1 MGAQL
6 RSRNVAAVVTVH
18 RLDIEW
24 IAMRAGV
31 KPATRISIDPGHA
44 GEVEVRARREG
55 FAAVRGPHVVEFPG
69 RSPAVIL
76 YLAREEASA
85 RAVAEAEAPLL
96 PPENAGLSL
105 DEEVILHTRLGES
118 LGFPGC
124 CVGAFGIRL
133 RRGITSRLDGS
144 YAHEDFVA
152 AEAAARSS
160 RTFLGRLNDLSAD
173 RRMRIITFY
182 PCCYDCPQAGAYAA
196 AAFAA
201 AVAVD
206 GVAAADLRAAL
217 LGEMHIGVDGTRGL
231 DALAGENL
239 ALEFVTF

>member
-24 IAMRAGV
+24 IAMKAGI
-31 KPATRISIDPGHA
+31 KPAVRVSIDPGRA
-44 GEVEVRARREG
+44 VEVEVRARREG
-55 FAAVRGPHVVEFPG
+55 FAAVRGPHGVEFPG
-69 RSPAVIL
+69 RSPSVIL
-76 YLAREEASA
+76 YLARDDAYA

-96 PPENAGLSL
+96 PPENVGLSL
-105 DEEVILHTRLGES
+105 DEELILHARLGQM
-118 LGFPGC
+118 LGFPPC
-124 CVGAFGIRL
+124 CVDEFGARL
-133 RRGITSRLDGS
+133 RRGITARLDGS

-152 AEAAARSS
+152 AEAATRRSQA
-160 RTFLGRLNDLSAD
+160 FLGRLNDLSAD

-182 PCCYDCPQAGAYAA
+182 PCRYDCPQASTYAA

-201 AVAVD
+201 AVEVD
-206 GVAAADLRAAL
+206 AVAAADLRAAL

-231 DALAGENL
+231 DAQARKNL
-239 ALEFVTF
+239 AVEFVTF